1 MACRNNNPFDR
12 YPPGFAA
19 HRYRTTPEER
29 ERNKRLIQI
38 QEEKEERHRRKLIE
52 EGKLRPD
59 PVLDGKP
66 A

>member
-1 MACRNNNPFDR
+1 MELFD
-12 YPPGFAA
+12 YPPAT
-19 HRYRTTPEER
+19 HRYRLTPEEI
-29 ERNKRLIQI
+29 ERKRQRIKI

-59 PVLDGKP
+59 DEPDEQP